1 MSTTSPTPEAL
12 TDKQIAELTQ
22 ILEDIRLEIE
32 AQLDASCED
41 AKPVDL
47 DQPIGRLTRMDAMQ
61 QQNMTK
67 AGRRSLEARLK
78 QIAGA
83 LAGVQTGDYGFCVRC
98 DEPIG
103 YPRLRARPEARLC
116 VRCQEHLEAGQG

>member
-1 MSTTSPTPEAL
+1 MSTTSPSPEAL
-12 TDKQIAELTQ
+12 TGEQIAELTQ
-22 ILEDIRLEIE
+22 RLEDIRLEIE
-32 AQLDASCED
+32 AQLDASRED
-41 AKPVDL
+41 ARPVDL
-47 DQPIGRLTRMDAMQ
+47 DEPIGRLTRMDAMQ

-103 YPRLRARPEARLC
+103 YPRLRARPESRLC
-116 VRCQEHLEAGQG
+116 VRCQEHLEAGHR

>member
-1 MSTTSPTPEAL
+1 MSITSPTPEAL
-12 TDKQIAELTQ
+12 TDEQIAELTQ
-22 ILEDIRLEIE
+22 ILEEVRREIE
-32 AQLDASCED
+32 AQLDASRED
-41 AKPVDL
+41 VKPVDL
-47 DQPIGRLTRMDAMQ
+47 DEPIGRLTRMDAMQ

-67 AGRRSLEARLK
+67 AGRRSLEDRSK

-103 YPRLRARPEARLC
+103 YPRLRARPESRLC
-116 VRCQEHLEAGQG
+116 VRCQEHLETGHR

>member
-1 MSTTSPTPEAL
+1 MSTTLPSPETL
-12 TDKQIAELTQ
+12 THEQIDELTQ
-22 ILEDIRLEIE
+22 ILEDLGREIE
-32 AQLDASCED
+32 SQLDASRED

-47 DQPIGRLTRMDAMQ
+47 DEPIGRLTRMDAMQ

-103 YPRLRARPEARLC
+103 YPRLRARPESRLC
-116 VRCQEHLEAGQG
+116 VHCQEHLETGHR

>member
-12 TDKQIAELTQ
+12 TGEQIAELTQ
-22 ILEDIRLEIE
+22 ILEEVRREIE
-32 AQLDASCED
+32 AQLDASRED
-41 AKPVDL
+41 VKPVDL
-47 DQPIGRLTRMDAMQ
+47 DEPIGRLTRMDAMQ

-83 LAGVQTGDYGFCVRC
+83 LAGVRTGDYGLCVRC
-98 DEPIG
+98 DEAIG
-103 YPRLRARPEARLC
+103 YPRLRARTESRLC
-116 VRCQEHLEAGQG
+116 VRCHEHLEAGHG

>member
-12 TDKQIAELTQ
+12 TGEQIAELTQ
-22 ILEDIRLEIE
+22 ILEEVRREIE
-32 AQLDASCED
+32 AQLDASRED
-41 AKPVDL
+41 VKPVDL
-47 DQPIGRLTRMDAMQ
+47 DEPIGRLTRMDAMQ

-103 YPRLRARPEARLC
+103 YPRLRARPESRLC
-116 VRCQEHLEAGQG
+116 VHCQEHLETGHR

>member
-1 MSTTSPTPEAL
+1 MSTASPTPEAL
-12 TDKQIAELTQ
+12 TGEQIAELAQ
-22 ILEDIRLEIE
+22 ILEKVRREIE
-32 AQLDASCED
+32 AQLDASRED

-47 DQPIGRLTRMDAMQ
+47 DEPIGRLTRMDAMQ

-83 LAGVQTGDYGFCVRC
+83 LAGVQTGDYGLCGRC
-98 DEPIG
+98 DEPVG
-103 YPRLRARPEARLC
+103 YPRLRARPESRLC
-116 VRCQEHLEAGQG
+116 VRCQEHLETAR